1 MDNNSEWQQIK
12 EIFSSA
18 LDLEPQNRSQ
28 FVLEACSGNDRL
40 RKEVESWL
48 ASYAESAD
56 FIETPAFEVG
66 RIFTGGVGNGN
77 KRFGH
82 YKIIQEIGYGGMG
95 AVFLAERDDGEFSQ
109 RVAIKIIRQSIAES
123 ELINRFKRE
132 RQILATLNHP
142 NIAKLL
148 DGGVSDDGLPF
159 LAMEFVD
166 GVTITEFSD
175 TQNLNLEGRLML
187 FLKVCTAVAY
197 AHRNLIVH
205 RDLKPSNILVTD
217 DGEPKLLDFGLAK
230 LMDDNLSVDSTQ
242 TQTAFRALTPAYA
255 SPEQLTNKPITT
267 ASDIYSLGIV
277 LYELLTN
284 ERPFRFEGKSLD
296 EIIRTVAQ
304 NEPQLPSL
312 NRHTRRD
319 MQLTGDLDNIVL
331 MALRKEPER
340 RYHSVEAFAQDIE
353 RYLKGLPISA
363 RPSTYKYRASKFI
376 RRHKV
381 GVFAGTLVFLS
392 LVGGIV
398 ASLWQARIAQK
409 ENEKAAKINA
419 FLEKTLKYSNPIL
432 SNLRKAGRETT
443 VNEVLDEAARRL
455 DSGEFD
461 GFPEVKA
468 ELERTVAN
476 AYFGQGRYIQARKH
490 MEQHVLLL
498 KQLYGENDS
507 RMIYGSLLWAALLF
521 DKNELTEAEGIY
533 RKYLPLLKSEFD
545 TGSIRPEIYADA
557 VNNFAYLRRTQGDS
571 TEAES
576 LFRQTLEIIPLLSG
590 DEINSVATT
599 RSTLASTIADQGR
612 FDEALETA
620 RQAVDEYRARNETD
634 TPNYGFSLTI
644 YGGLLTEKR
653 NFEEA
658 DKCLR
663 DADAIFRKYLSST
676 NLWVGD
682 NVRNQAV
689 SLYGQGQY
697 SDAIV
702 KADEALKL
710 YEDSFGKHY
719 DNYPTALIAKGLSLT
734 KMGHSGEGEK
744 TLREAVELRTEMLT
758 PTHYWVALAKSA
770 LGECLAIQERFDEAE
785 PLLLESYQSLNRS
798 QGAQNPRT
806 QLARSRLYELYKDW
820 NKPDLAAQYDAH
832 S

>member
-48 ASYAESAD
+48 SSYAESAD
-56 FIETPAFEVG
+56 FIETPAFEFG
-66 RIFTGGVGNGN
+66 WIFNGGVGNGN

-255 SPEQLTNKPITT
+255 SPEQLTNKLITT

-644 YGGLLTEKR
+644 YGGLLTEEH

-663 DADAIFRKYLSST
+663 DADAIFRTYLSST

-682 NVRNQAV
+682 NVRNQAA

-710 YEDSFGKHY
+710 YEGSFGKHY

-744 TLREAVELRTEMLT
+744 NLREAVELRTEMLA

-770 LGECLAIQERFDEAE
+770 LGECLAIQGRFDEAE